1 MNNPSLFP
9 KYTSIETEF
18 NTDANLVLKLGDV
31 EDFLSTIP
39 DNSIT
44 LIVTSPPYNLG
55 KKYEKRIAIETYLE
69 QQKPIIKQLYRILKE
84 DGSICWQVGNYVDK
98 GEVFPLDI
106 FYYQIFKEYNLFLR
120 NRIIWHFGHGLH
132 ASKKF
137 SGRYETILWFT
148 KSKEYLFNLDA
159 VRVPSKYPGKRHYKG
174 KNKGKPS
181 GNPKGKNP
189 SDFWEIAINEW
200 AKEVWEIPNVK
211 SNHPEK
217 TLHPCQYPVEL
228 VERCVLALTNEHD
241 WVFDPFAG
249 VGSSLIAAIKHNRKA
264 IGCEKESQ
272 YIEIAHQ
279 RINSYFEG
287 TLRTRP
293 MGKPVHK
300 PVGKDKVSQVP
311 QEWQKAESEQMKLFE
326 KKGTSK

>member
-1 MNNPSLFP
+1 MTNSSLFHES
-9 KYTSIETEF
+9 KSIATEF
-18 NTDANLVLKLGDV
+18 KNDANLVLNLGNV
-31 EDFLSTIP
+31 EDLLSTIP
-39 DNSIT
+39 DNSIA

-55 KKYEKRIAIETYLE
+55 KKYEKRISIENYLE
-69 QQKPIIKQLYRILKE
+69 RQKPIIEQLCRVLKD

-132 ASKKF
+132 AKKRF

-159 VRVPSKYPGKRHYKG
+159 VRVPSKYPGKLHYKG

-228 VERCVLALTNEHD
+228 VERCVLALTDEQD
-241 WVFDPFAG
+241 WVFDPFSG

-264 IGCEKESQ
+264 MGCEKESQ
-272 YIEIAHQ
+272 YVEIAHQ
-279 RINSYFEG
+279 RINSFFNG

-293 MGKPVHK
+293 MGKPVYK
-300 PVGKDKVSQVP
+300 PTGKEKVSQVP
-311 QEWQKAESEQMKLFE
+311 KEWQKSEPMQMKLFE
-326 KKGTSK
+326 KKGNYQ